1 MDMDMK
7 LEGTSKAT
15 NKGVFIYD
23 FLLFC
28 ALAFWDIQKLD
39 GPKSEKLKATF
50 HESFQLLAFEII
62 ELLDLSKAN
71 PQKWR
76 KAETNAPKL
85 SKRLKVNGANIDIE

>member
-28 ALAFWDIQKLD
+28 SLAFGIFKNWMV
-39 GPKSEKLKATF
+39 PKVRS
-50 HESFQLLAFEII
+50 
-62 ELLDLSKAN
+62 
-71 PQKWR
+71 
-76 KAETNAPKL
+76 
-85 SKRLKVNGANIDIE
+85 

>member
-1 MDMDMK
+1 
-7 LEGTSKAT
+7 LGYSKI
-15 NKGVFIYD
+15 G
-23 FLLFC
+23 
-28 ALAFWDIQKLD
+28 WSQKW
-39 GPKSEKLKATF
+39 EV
-50 HESFQLLAFEII
+50 ESNIPWASQLLAFEII

>member
-28 ALAFWDIQKLD
+28 SLVFWDIQKLD

-50 HESFQLLAFEII
+50 HELLNFSLSRSSSFWISQKLIHKSDEKLKQTLL
-62 ELLDLSKAN
+62 N
-71 PQKWR
+71 YQR
-76 KAETNAPKL
+76 
-85 SKRLKVNGANIDIE
+85 G